1 MRPAVLISAKR
12 IGARGAAFPYLLA
25 SPRASPHLLQAR
37 AKMNSID
44 LSQPESESTGRLLP
58 RLLFALVLCAVA
70 VAASYTESRIP
81 AVVAPSGFNMK
92 P

>member
-1 MRPAVLISAKR
+1 MLNSAKR

-25 SPRASPHLLQAR
+25 SPRASPYLPQVR

-44 LSQPESESTGRLLP
+44 LSQPESASSGRLLP
-58 RLLFALVLCAVA
+58 RVLFALVLSAVA

-81 AVVAPSGFNMK
+81 AVVAPSGFTTK